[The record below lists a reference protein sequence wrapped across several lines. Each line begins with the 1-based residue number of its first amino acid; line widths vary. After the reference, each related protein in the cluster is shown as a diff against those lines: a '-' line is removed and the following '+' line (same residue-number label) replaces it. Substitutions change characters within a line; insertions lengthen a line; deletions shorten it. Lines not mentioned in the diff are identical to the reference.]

1 MSEFR
6 EVSEYLPDVV
16 HRIIDITSFPAAEK
30 IIKRLGGTTFK
41 FKKTPF
47 YFDLLKDLIGEED
60 AEKLRQ
66 YFLGCEV
73 YIPRCEV
80 ALRVLRN
87 RRFKA
92 DFDYLTQE
100 EKKSAR
106 KAIFELCPKYQIS
119 DRQGWEIVSSAIATN
134 SLHHSQD
141 VLF

>member
-1 MSEFR
+1 MSFIE
-6 EVSEYLPDVV
+6 LL
-16 HRIIDITSFPAAEK
+16 TSQVFLLL
-30 IIKRLGGTTFK
+30 KRLLKDFVELHLSLSSP
-41 FKKTPF
+41 PF
-47 YFDLLKDLIGEED
+47 YFDLLKDLIGED
-60 AEKLRQ
+60 NAEKRRQ

-119 DRQGWEIVSSAIATN
+119 DRQSWEIVSSAISTN
-134 SLHHSQD
+134 SLHYSQNA
-141 VLF
+141 LF